1 MNKYF
6 YFLYPH
12 DLLCSSLVLEKQ
24 NIYTFI
30 IKEMEEAKIKSLLKK
45 YAEGNSSPEENAFLE
60 GWYIQWNK
68 ERPLG
73 LSGQDL
79 SSDLLLIKA
88 HTPDLKA
95 DQKRLDLWPKVMAAA
110 VVLFIVTAGI
120 SLYLNRGADHESE
133 KKMAKVPAPEIVPG
147 GQKAILTLSNGA
159 RISLTD
165 IGKGEVAK
173 ESGLVIS
180 KTADGQL
187 KYELTGKGAA
197 HEELISYNTVET
209 PVGGQYQV
217 VLPDGSRVWLNAAS
231 SLRFPSAFNPSDTR
245 TVKLTG
251 EAYFEVAPDKKRPF
265 KVISNQQEV
274 EVLGTHFNVNSYDDD
289 GFTKTTLLKGSIKVK
304 MTGKTAGFRILK
316 PGQQSVLGT
325 GIEVLD
331 VDLETIVDWKNGNFY
346 FNNESI
352 QRIMK
357 KLSRWYNVD
366 IEYKG
371 AIPAVVFGG
380 EVSRSKKLT
389 EVLELLEHTGQVH
402 FTIEGRKVI
411 VTR

>member
-1 MNKYF
+1 
-6 YFLYPH
+6 
-12 DLLCSSLVLEKQ
+12 
-24 NIYTFI
+24 
-30 IKEMEEAKIKSLLKK
+30 MEEAKIKSLLKK
-45 YAEGNSSPEENAFLE
+45 YAEGNASPEENAFLE

-73 LSGQDL
+73 LKEHEL

-88 HTPDLKA
+88 NTPDLK
-95 DQKRLDLWPKVMAAA
+95 DDPKRLDLWPKVMAAA
-110 VVLFIVTAGI
+110 VVLFIIAAGI
-120 SLYLNRGADHESE
+120 SFYLNKGGDQDIE

-165 IGKGEVAK
+165 VGKGEVAK

-197 HEELISYNTVET
+197 KEELISYNTVET
-209 PVGGQYQV
+209 PIGGQYQV
-217 VLPDGSRVWLNAAS
+217 VLPDGSRVWLNSAS

-265 KVISNQQEV
+265 KVISNRQEV

-316 PGQQSVLGT
+316 PGQQSVLGA
-325 GIEVLD
+325 GIEVHD

-357 KLSRWYNVD
+357 KLSRWYNVE

>member
-1 MNKYF
+1 
-6 YFLYPH
+6 
-12 DLLCSSLVLEKQ
+12 VLEKQ

-30 IKEMEEAKIKSLLKK
+30 VKDMEEAKIKSLLKK
-45 YAEGNSSPEENAFLE
+45 YAEGNSSPEEIAFLE

-68 ERPLG
+68 DRPFG
-73 LSGQDL
+73 LTSQDL
-79 SSDLLLIKA
+79 NSDLLLIKA
-88 HTPDLKA
+88 HTPDLKNGT
-95 DQKRLDLWPKVMAAA
+95 KRLDLWPKVMAAA

-120 SLYLNRGADHESE
+120 SFYLNKGGDQDTE
-133 KKMAKVPAPEIVPG
+133 KKLAKVPGQEIVPG

-165 IGKGEVAK
+165 VGKGEVAK

-197 HEELISYNTVET
+197 NENLISYNTVET

-217 VLPDGSRVWLNAAS
+217 VLPDGSRVWLNSAS
-231 SLRFPSAFNPSDTR
+231 SLRFPSVFNPSDAR

-316 PGQQSVLGT
+316 PGQQSVLGA

-371 AIPAVVFGG
+371 AVPAAVFGG
-380 EVSRSKKLT
+380 EVSRSKKLA
-389 EVLELLEHTGQVH
+389 EVLALLEHTGQVH

>member
-1 MNKYF
+1 
-6 YFLYPH
+6 
-12 DLLCSSLVLEKQ
+12 
-24 NIYTFI
+24 
-30 IKEMEEAKIKSLLKK
+30 MEEAKIKSLLKK
-45 YAEGNSSPEENAFLE
+45 HAEGNSSPEEHAFLE
-60 GWYIQWNK
+60 GWYMQWNK

-73 LSGQDL
+73 LTSQEL

-88 HTPDLKA
+88 HTPDLKG
-95 DQKRLDLWPKVMAAA
+95 DPKRLDLWPKLMAAA
-110 VVLFIVTAGI
+110 VALFIVVAGI
-120 SLYLNRGADHESE
+120 SFYLNKGADQDIE
-133 KKMAKVPAPEIVPG
+133 KQMTKVPAQEIVPG

-187 KYELTGKGAA
+187 KYELTGKGAVN
-197 HEELISYNTVET
+197 EELISYNTVET
-209 PVGGQYQV
+209 PIGGQYQV
-217 VLPDGSRVWLNAAS
+217 TLPDGSRVWLNSAS
-231 SLRFPSAFNPSDTR
+231 SLRFPSAFNPSDSR
-245 TVKLTG
+245 TVRLTG

-289 GFTKTTLLKGSIKVK
+289 GLTKTTLLKGSIKVK

-316 PGQQSVLGT
+316 PGQQSVLGA

-346 FNNESI
+346 FYNESI

-357 KLSRWYNVD
+357 KLSRWYNVE

-371 AIPAVVFGG
+371 AVPAVVFGG
-380 EVSRSKKLT
+380 EISRSKKLS

-402 FTIEGRKVI
+402 FKIEGRKVI